1 VDRRARALARA
12 APPTSPPLL
21 TPTVHGTSSP
31 GTLSVASG
39 MPLAPA
45 TVLPAA
51 SAAAAA
57 AATSGGGD
65 TSSISTPN
73 TGRPSACAP
82 ATRRRRTD
90 APGRRTRNACD
101 AWTRP
106 GEETRSWARG
116 RPPLDSICGDGCVCV
131 WRGGSSRWL
140 RDRQSDFE
148 RSAPP
153 PRPPPAPPFT
163 LYVNA
168 AWRTTSPDRRSAATP
183 SSPVSP
189 GASGTSFRTR
199 TACRASGAAA
209 NTPRKRG
216 GAAKVGRWAA
226 EGWADPERSAGAA
239 RSVIGGR
246 AGRARCGGRPATAR
260 AAPGRRQSAPA
271 QGRQQS
277 RRRGGRGRPHRAT
290 PPAPCSPSPSSTSP
304 CRAGWSPWP
313 T

>member
-1 VDRRARALARA
+1 MPGFRPGEADQGGEGSGWGWGLKGERRPVDRRARALARA

-153 PRPPPAPPFT
+153 PAPPAPP
-163 LYVNA
+163 LSHC
-168 AWRTTSPDRRSAATP
+168 TS
-183 SSPVSP
+183 
-189 GASGTSFRTR
+189 
-199 TACRASGAAA
+199 
-209 NTPRKRG
+209 TPR
-216 GAAKVGRWAA
+216 GA
-226 EGWADPERSAGAA
+226 PLPPT
-239 RSVIGGR
+239 
-246 AGRARCGGRPATAR
+246 AGRP
-260 AAPGRRQSAPA
+260 
-271 QGRQQS
+271 
-277 RRRGGRGRPHRAT
+277 RRR
-290 PPAPCSPSPSSTSP
+290 AP
-304 CRAGWSPWP
+304 R
-313 T
+313 